1 MDKIINIAVVAH
13 VDAGKSTL
21 VDALLTQNGA
31 FRENEVVNEQVMD
44 SNDIERERGITIY
57 SKPCAIHY
65 KDYKINIMDT
75 PGHADFSSEV
85 ERIMRTVDTV
95 VLIVDASEG
104 PMPQTRFVLKKAL
117 EQNLRPILFINKIDK
132 RDARAEEVVNM
143 TFDLFMELNANDE
156 QLDFPIVYGV
166 ARDGKAG
173 LTSNVDEMNDIS
185 PILDVILEQCEPY
198 KGSESDSLQLQI
210 CQLDYDSFIG
220 RLGIGR
226 ITKGMI
232 KQGET
237 VSLCRNNSDKI
248 DSFRITKLFVEEG
261 INRKEVN
268 EAFYGDI
275 VTIAGCADISIG
287 DTVCSKGAEEALPP
301 ITIERPTMSMNFMVN
316 SSPFAGQSGKF
327 LTSRHIKERL
337 EKELETNVGLEV
349 EELPG
354 TDGFKV
360 SGRGELHLS
369 VLLEQM
375 RREGF
380 ELCVSKP
387 EVLFQEIDGVKCE
400 PFENVIVNTPSE
412 YSSTVIA
419 DLQERKATLNL
430 MTNSETDANYVR
442 LEFSAP
448 TRGLIGYRSSFITN
462 TKGEGIMVRSFDSY
476 KPYVGEIKGR
486 KNGVLVSMETGKTLG
501 YSLWNLQDR
510 GQMIVGPA
518 VDVYAGQIVGI
529 HNRDNDLN
537 VNPCKN
543 KEMSNT
549 RSKASD
555 DAIALVPPKT
565 FNLEESLEFIA
576 DDEYVEITPDEIRM
590 RKKILDAGERFRV
603 NRK

>member
-21 VDALLTQNGA
+21 VDALLKQNGA
-31 FRENEVVNEQVMD
+31 FRENEEVNDQVMD
-44 SNDIERERGITIY
+44 SNDLERERGITIY

-65 KDYKINIMDT
+65 KDYKINIVDT

-95 VLIVDASEG
+95 VLIVDAKEG

-132 RDARAEEVVNM
+132 KDQRAEEVVNM
-143 TFDLFMELNANDE
+143 TFDLFMELNATDE
-156 QLDFPIVYGV
+156 QLDFPIVYGI
-166 ARDGKAG
+166 AREGKTG
-173 LTSNVDEMNDIS
+173 LTLDGEMTDVK
-185 PILDVILEQCEPY
+185 PLLDVILNHVKPLEGNEN
-198 KGSESDSLQLQI
+198 DNLQLQI

-220 RLGIGR
+220 RLGVGR
-226 ITKGMI
+226 ITKGKI
-232 KQGET
+232 KSGQT
-237 VSLCRNNSDKI
+237 VTLARNASDQTT
-248 DSFRITKLFVEEG
+248 DFRISKLFVEEG
-261 INRKEVN
+261 IKRKEVT
-268 EAFYGDI
+268 EAYYGDI
-275 VTIAGCADISIG
+275 VTIAGCSDISIG
-287 DTVCSKGAEEALPP
+287 DTVCEKGNVDALPP

-369 VLLEQM
+369 VLIEQM

-387 EVLFQEIDGVKCE
+387 EVLYEEIDGRKCE

-412 YSSTVIA
+412 YASTIIS
-419 DLQERKATLNL
+419 DLQERKATLTI
-430 MTNSETDANYVR
+430 MQNSETDANYTH

-448 TRGLIGYRSSFITN
+448 TRGLIGYRSAFITN
-462 TKGEGIMVRSFDSY
+462 TKGEGIMVRSFDEY
-476 KPYVGEIKGR
+476 KPYVGEIRGR

-510 GQMIVGPA
+510 GTMIIGPA
-518 VDVYAGQIVGI
+518 VDVYAGEIVGI
-529 HNRDNDLN
+529 NNRDNDLN

-565 FNLEESLEFIA
+565 FNLEEALEFIA
-576 DDEYVEITPDEIRM
+576 DDEYVEITPDAIRM
-590 RKKILDAGERFRV
+590 RKKVLDANERYRL